1 MNGKQLVAGTSSLGV
16 YICLVGENGHSGK
29 LYVQN
34 FLSLFSGGTLHQD
47 KLENVII
54 ESSGDLGEISIVI
67 LGIDDSILHY
77 SWYVNEVGIYNFQS
91 QKKDAFPCYH
101 WIGSGHSVSMITQTG
116 KSLTLSLY
124 HLR

>member
-16 YICLVGENGHSGK
+16 YICLVGKNGHSGK
-29 LYVQN
+29 LHLQN

-54 ESSGDLGEISIVI
+54 ESSGDLGEISVVI
-67 LGIDDSILHY
+67 LGIDNSLLHY
-77 SWYVNEVGIYNFQS
+77 SWYVNEVGIYNFQT
-91 QKKDAFPCYH
+91 KNKDAFPCYH

-116 KSLTLSLY
+116 KY
-124 HLR
+124 NPA